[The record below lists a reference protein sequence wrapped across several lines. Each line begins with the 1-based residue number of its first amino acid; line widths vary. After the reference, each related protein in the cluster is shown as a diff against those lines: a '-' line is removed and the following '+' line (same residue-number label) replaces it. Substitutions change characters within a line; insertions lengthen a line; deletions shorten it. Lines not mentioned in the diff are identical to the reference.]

1 MAKTFEK
8 RETLSLLSRKKKTVL
23 SFIEYVLHFLGGQA
37 AVPRNAS
44 ENEMLANLALKY
56 RETCGADSRNG
67 PTIWL
72 GIQSILGDANW
83 QVGQLYQSH
92 NLTQSISVNLLF
104 RL

>member
-92 NLTQSISVNLLF
+92 NLTGLKVFQ
-104 RL
+104 